1 MDAPE
6 LTAAGCG
13 RLSIELASRALA
25 RTALMA
31 ETSLGQAV
39 ELIASNPG
47 KVVVT
52 GMGKSGLVGRKI
64 SATLTST
71 GTTAVFLHPA
81 EAVHGDLGVYAPG
94 DVTILLSNS
103 GSTEELVRLLP
114 TLKRF
119 DSPLIGIVGNAA
131 SPLGRAVDVLLDS
144 SVEREGDPHSMVPT
158 TSCIVA
164 LALGDAL
171 AVALMA
177 RNGFTPEDFG
187 VFHPGGQIGRNLL
200 MRVRDVMHSGDEVAW
215 VSTGDSVKDV
225 VIAMTQRP
233 LGAACVVDSGRR
245 LAGLI
250 TDGDLRRALR
260 NHDDLRPLTAA
271 AIMTARPLTA
281 SPDLRLDAA
290 LRLMEDRPSQIS
302 VLPVVAPGSGQ
313 ALGLLR
319 LHDILLGRTGQS
331 KTK

>member
-1 MDAPE
+1 MDLSRQTP
-6 LTAAGCG
+6 AACG
-13 RLSIELASRALA
+13 RLSIELASQALA
-25 RTALMA
+25 RTALTA
-31 ETSLGQAV
+31 ESAIGQAV

-64 SATLTST
+64 AATLTST
-71 GTTAVFLHPA
+71 GATAVFLHPA
-81 EAVHGDLGVYAPG
+81 EAVHGDLGVYAPA

-103 GSTEELVRLLP
+103 GSTDELVRLLP

-119 DSPLIGIVGNAA
+119 ESPLIGIVGNPA
-131 SPLGRAVDVLLDS
+131 SPLGRAVDVLLDA

-158 TSCIVA
+158 TSAIVA

-187 VFHPGGQIGRNLL
+187 VLHPGGQIGRNLL
-200 MRVRDVMHSGDEVAW
+200 LRVSDVMHTGSDVAW
-215 VSTGDSVKDV
+215 VQAADSIKDV
-225 VIAMTQRP
+225 VIAMTRCP
-233 LGAACVVDSGRR
+233 LGAACVVGSDHS

-250 TDGDLRRALR
+250 TDGDLRRALQ

-281 SPDLRLDAA
+281 TPDERLDAA
-290 LRLMEDRPSQIS
+290 LRRMEDRPSQVS
-302 VLPVVAPGSGQ
+302 VLPVIESGSGR
-313 ALGLLR
+313 AIGLLR
-319 LHDILLGRTGQS
+319 LHDIFLGRTG
-331 KTK
+331 

>member
-1 MDAPE
+1 MGAE
-6 LTAAGCG
+6 EQTAAGCG
-13 RLSIELASRALA
+13 RLSIEIASRALA
-25 RTALMA
+25 RTARTA
-31 ETSLGQAV
+31 EPAIERAAG
-39 ELIASNPG
+39 LIASNPG
-47 KVVVT
+47 KVVVS

-71 GTTAVFLHPA
+71 GTPAVFLHPA

-114 TLKRF
+114 MLRSF
-119 DSPLIGIVGNAA
+119 ASPLIGIVGNAA
-131 SPLGRAVDVLLDS
+131 SPLAWAVDVLLDA

-158 TSCIVA
+158 TSAIVA

-177 RNGFTPEDFG
+177 HNGFTPEDFG
-187 VFHPGGQIGRNLL
+187 VFHAGGQIGRNLL
-200 MRVRDVMHSGDEVAW
+200 LRVRDVMYTGDEVAW
-215 VSTGDSVKDV
+215 AGTGDSIKDV

-233 LGAACVVDSGRR
+233 LGAACGVDSEGR

-250 TDGDLRRALR
+250 TDGDLRRAPR
-260 NHDDLRPLTAA
+260 KYDDLRPLSAA
-271 AIMTARPLTA
+271 AIMTERLLTA
-281 SPDLRLDAA
+281 TPDLRLDAA
-290 LRLMEDRPSQIS
+290 LRRMEDRPSQVS
-302 VLPVVAPGSGQ
+302 VLPVVEPESGR
-313 ALGLLR
+313 AAGLLR

-331 KTK
+331 MAK